1 MPLARYRFSCFSL
14 KKCGSMELLGERW
27 RRDRDGDGDGDGDV
41 AAALLEEVMVTGAA
55 MIEWVYTMRMSAVGA
70 PVVTG

>member
-1 MPLARYRFSCFSL
+1 M
-14 KKCGSMELLGERW
+14 GERW
-27 RRDRDGDGDGDGDV
+27 GRRNGNADGEGDGDGDGDGAT
-41 AAALLEEVMVTGAA
+41 AAALLLDEVMVTGVG

>member
-27 RRDRDGDGDGDGDV
+27 RRDGEGNGNGDEAGG
-41 AAALLEEVMVTGAA
+41 LLEEVMVTGAA
-55 MIEWVYTMRMSAVGA
+55 MIEWVYTMRMSAVGV
-70 PVVTG
+70 PIVTG